1 MSRQLDRSSTSIYSL
16 CVSASDGLHSSSVTF
31 NVSLY
36 QPDHQNLVEFSLPFY
51 VFDVAED
58 AVPGVTV
65 GRVEAFVA
73 VVGHQASSSR
83 PTYAIMSSW
92 ASSVFHVNATY
103 GILTLASALDY
114 ETVSQL
120 YCAACQRS
128 LHYEYV
134 SVCGQYALQ

>member
-1 MSRQLDRSSTSIYSL
+1 M
-16 CVSASDGLHSSSVTF
+16 F

-36 QPDHQNLVEFSLPFY
+36 QPHDQNLIEFSLPFY

-73 VVGHQASSSR
+73 VVGHRASSSR
-83 PTYAIMSSW
+83 PTYAVMSRW

-114 ETVSQL
+114 ETVSRL
-120 YCAACQRS
+120 YITIAVFASFLCLC
-128 LHYEYV
+128 EYWCIGSSHCGELV
-134 SVCGQYALQ
+134 QSVV